1 MRLHGNAKLTP
12 FQRALLCDRVREER
26 WTVSEAAEAAGCS
39 ERTAYRWLARHDA
52 GEPMTDRSS
61 APLHCP
67 TRTPQRVE
75 DQIERLRRLRFTSTR
90 IAATL
95 ELPTSTVCAVLARL
109 GLNRLWK
116 LGPPEPPNRYCRRHA
131 GELVHVDVKKLGR
144 FRRPGHRM
152 LGRGP
157 GRNYTAHAG
166 WEAVHVCVDDATR
179 LAYVEVLPDERAV
192 TTVGFFERAVTW
204 FAARGVRVR
213 QVMSDNGA
221 PYVSALWATWCST
234 HRIEHLRTRPYRPR
248 TNGKAERFI
257 QTLLREWAY
266 AATYRTSDHRTRALP
281 AWIDYYNH
289 QRPHGALGHK
299 PPANRLQAD

>member
-12 FQRALLCDRVREER
+12 FQRALLCERVREEG
-26 WTVSEAAEAAGCS
+26 WTVEEAASAAGCS
-39 ERTAYRWLARHDA
+39 ERTVYRWLARHDG

-61 APLHCP
+61 APHRRP
-67 TRTPQRVE
+67 TRTTPSVE
-75 DQIERLRRLRFTSTR
+75 AEIERLRRLRFTSTK

-95 ELPTSTVCAVLARL
+95 EMSTSTVCVVLKRL

-144 FRRPGHRM
+144 FTRPGHRR

-157 GRNYTAHAG
+157 GRHDNGAG

-179 LAYVEVLPDERAV
+179 LAYVEVLTDERAL
-192 TTVGFFERAVTW
+192 TTIGFFERAVAW
-204 FAARGVRVR
+204 FAARGIRVR

-221 PYVSALWATWCST
+221 PYISKPWAAWCST
-234 HRIEHLRTRPYRPR
+234 HRIEHIRTRPYRPR

-257 QTLLREWAY
+257 QTMLREWAY
-266 AATYRTSDHRTRALP
+266 AATYPTSTQRARALP

-299 PPANRLQAD
+299 TPASRLNGN

>member
-12 FQRALLCDRVREER
+12 FQRALLCMRVREEG
-26 WTVSEAAEAAGCS
+26 WTVEEAATAAGCS
-39 ERTAYRWLARHDA
+39 ERTAYRWLARHGA

-61 APLHCP
+61 APHRRP
-67 TRTPQRVE
+67 TRTPSGVE
-75 DQIERLRRLRFTSTR
+75 AEIERLRRLRWTSTR

-95 ELPTSTVCAVLARL
+95 ELPTSTVCAVLVRL

-144 FRRPGHRM
+144 FRRPGHRV

-157 GRNYTAHAG
+157 GRNQRGAG
-166 WEAVHVCVDDATR
+166 WEAVHVCIDDATR
-179 LAYVEVLPDERAV
+179 LAYVEVLADERAV
-192 TTVGFFERAVTW
+192 TTIGFFQRAVAW
-204 FAARGVRVR
+204 FAERGVHVR
-213 QVMSDNGA
+213 QVMSDNGS
-221 PYVSALWATWCST
+221 PYISDAWATWCAT
-234 HRIEHLRTRPYRPR
+234 HRVEHIRTRPYRPR

-257 QTLLREWAY
+257 QTMLREWAY
-266 AATYRTSDHRTRALP
+266 AATYRTSEHRTRALP

-299 PPANRLQAD
+299 TPASRLHAD

>member
-1 MRLHGNAKLTP
+1 
-12 FQRALLCDRVREER
+12 V
-26 WTVSEAAEAAGCS
+26 EAE
-39 ERTAYRWLARHDA
+39 
-52 GEPMTDRSS
+52 
-61 APLHCP
+61 
-67 TRTPQRVE
+67 
-75 DQIERLRRLRFTSTR
+75 IERLRWLRWTSTK

-95 ELPTSTVCAVLARL
+95 EMAVSTVCAVLARL

-144 FRRPGHRM
+144 FRRPGHRV

-157 GRNYTAHAG
+157 GRSSTGREG

-179 LAYVEVLPDERAV
+179 LAYIEVLADERAV
-192 TTVGFFERAVTW
+192 TTIGFFERAVAW
-204 FAARGVRVR
+204 FAARGVRVQ

-221 PYVSALWATWCST
+221 PYVSKPWATWCAT
-234 HRIEHLRTRPYRPR
+234 HRVEHIRTRPYRPR

-257 QTLLREWAY
+257 QTMLREWAY
-266 AATYRTSDHRTRALP
+266 AATYRSSEHRAQALP

-299 PPANRLQAD
+299 TPASRLHAD